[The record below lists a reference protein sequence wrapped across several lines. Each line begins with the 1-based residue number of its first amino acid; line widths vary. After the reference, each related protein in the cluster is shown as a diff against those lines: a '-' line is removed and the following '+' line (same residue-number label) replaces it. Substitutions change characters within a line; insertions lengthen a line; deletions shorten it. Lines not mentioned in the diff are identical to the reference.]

1 MEISAKIIFCLG
13 VLVLASCDDDDH
25 TAQLLG
31 GGPGSSDPNNIAAG
45 DGFCG
50 PQGGSQALGPASF
63 DSGVTTAK
71 IDTDGNP
78 LMQGHDATWNA
89 NTSGQVN
96 GQAVNSAR
104 KSTSLDVRCKL
115 LSPRINASKT
125 RSRTRPHSSLY
136 SRVLNHRLH
145 KTIQTRRSYLSSRT
159 SMGRAGMQIDPVR
172 LLLVKFAKAAPL
184 TYSALKSF
192 IEKERPD
199 WIRAL
204 IPRNI
209 EVPAQY
215 WPQKVLAV
223 ATLQGVIRNQIAQD
237 LGERLDLTFGTIKG
251 QMGQLLHFA
260 VPTFYVS
267 KELLE
272 AATRTDLPGELLL
285 DAIPFPFPALVFML
299 PKGTIRHPT
308 EGECPYIVVSR
319 TDNGHVSSLPLEGI
333 TVSIP
338 AADAAIIASTYLPE
352 ANYAYYKS
360 ISLIPGETIKA
371 AFERAST
378 IPLEFPGGESA
389 EWDEGFLERL
399 WLLGLTLVLI
409 MASGEKLIE
418 TGRQLKIV
426 RPKNHSDAPIEYWSP
441 NYFGRVYQ
449 AKTEGGDLESHL

>member
-1 MEISAKIIFCLG
+1 
-13 VLVLASCDDDDH
+13 
-25 TAQLLG
+25 
-31 GGPGSSDPNNIAAG
+31 
-45 DGFCG
+45 
-50 PQGGSQALGPASF
+50 
-63 DSGVTTAK
+63 
-71 IDTDGNP
+71 
-78 LMQGHDATWNA
+78 
-89 NTSGQVN
+89 
-96 GQAVNSAR
+96 
-104 KSTSLDVRCKL
+104 
-115 LSPRINASKT
+115 
-125 RSRTRPHSSLY
+125 
-136 SRVLNHRLH
+136 
-145 KTIQTRRSYLSSRT
+145 
-159 SMGRAGMQIDPVR
+159 MGRAGMQIDPVR

-449 AKTEGGDLESHL
+449 AKTEGGDLESHLRPHWRKGHLKSQPHGPRLTLRKIIWIQPYRTGNREEKC